1 MIARV
6 ARSVLNSLST
16 LEIVCVFV
24 GGCVT
29 LAIATTFLIRR
40 LVPDL
45 AERQFEE
52 LADGL
57 RVVYE
62 LMFAL
67 LLAFVIASVLDKVGD
82 SEQAVA
88 KEATALTQ
96 MQRNNLAFPAETD
109 QRLYDGIRAYVRATV
124 NDEWKAMS
132 EGRSSDEAAAA
143 LETLYVLYQGVALHG
158 ETRKQAY
165 QQALAHL
172 DEVAAARR
180 DRLALSS
187 SRLSTLLLIMLPIG
201 AVLLMLLEYR
211 SRLGVWAQGLFMG
224 ILALVLSATYLLT
237 IILDYPFSGDMAVS
251 NQPLRSGSLASA
263 FGTTPRVPQ
272 PGDQQLRLTTG
283 KLVGVWH
290 SDAYGTIFLAW
301 RNHEVRGAYRSAN
314 GTVRGIVDTDG
325 VFRGVWCKE
334 PTREGGT
341 RPGDGDAGYV
351 EWRLVRSKRDGLF
364 LQGTWSYGFQLRP
377 DLTFTSAGDWDLKR
391 LELDEALDLRR
402 LVDKNPE
409 SAYCYPR

>member
-1 MIARV
+1 V
-6 ARSVLNSLST
+6 ARSLLNSLST
-16 LEIVCVFV
+16 LEIVCLFI

-29 LAIATTFLIRR
+29 LALTITFVIRR

-82 SEQAVA
+82 SEEAVA
-88 KEATALTQ
+88 REATALTQ
-96 MQRNNLAFPAETD
+96 MQRNNLAFGPKTD
-109 QRLYDGIRAYVRATV
+109 QRLFDGMRSYIIATV
-124 NDEWKAMS
+124 NDEWPAMAQ
-132 EGRSSDEAAAA
+132 GRSSDEAAAA
-143 LETLYVLYQGVALHG
+143 LETVYLLYQGVSPTGTAR
-158 ETRKQAY
+158 TQAY
-165 QQALAHL
+165 EQALAHL
-172 DEVAAARR
+172 DEVASARR

-187 SRLSTLLLIMLPIG
+187 SRLSTLLLIMLPVG
-201 AVLLMLLEYR
+201 ALLLMLLEYR
-211 SRLGVWAQGLFMG
+211 SRLGVWTQGLFMG
-224 ILALVLSATYLLT
+224 ILAIVLSATYLLT

-251 NQPLRSGSLASA
+251 SAPLREGSLASF

-272 PGDQQLRLTTG
+272 PGDKQLTLTTG

-290 SDAYGTIFLAW
+290 SDAYGTIFLAA
-301 RNHEVRGAYRSAN
+301 RNHEIRGAYRSAN

-334 PTREGGT
+334 PTRKGGT

-351 EWRLVRSKRDGLF
+351 EWRLISSKRDGTF

-377 DLTFTSAGDWDLKR
+377 DLTFTSAGDWDLQR
-391 LELDEALDLRR
+391 LELDEALDLRKQVQ
-402 LVDKNPE
+402 LNPP
-409 SAYCYPR
+409 SAYCYPP